1 MLQACI
7 NQDGDIDAS
16 LKALPIFLLASET
29 FAVFAGH
36 SYTLRLWVR
45 SCLPHRTPPHATA
58 RHRTPPR
65 ATARH
70 RAPPRATATHRR
82 SPPYDAYAS
91 SGTPLPLPSSCHG
104 DFSSW

>member
-16 LKALPIFLLASET
+16 LKALPIYLLASQT

-45 SCLPHRTPPHATA
+45 SCLPPH
-58 RHRTPPR
+58 

-70 RAPPRATATHRR
+70 RAPPRATARHRH
-82 SPPYDAYAS
+82 SPPLTTVRVEWHVLALALIM
-91 SGTPLPLPSSCHG
+91 P
-104 DFSSW
+104 W

>member
-16 LKALPIFLLASET
+16 LKALPIYLLASQT

-45 SCLPHRTPPHATA
+45 SCLPPHATA
-58 RHRTPPR
+58 RHR
-65 ATARH
+65 H
-70 RAPPRATATHRR
+70 
-82 SPPYDAYAS
+82 SPPLTTVRVEWHVLALALIM
-91 SGTPLPLPSSCHG
+91 P
-104 DFSSW
+104 

>member
-16 LKALPIFLLASET
+16 LKALPIYLLASET

-45 SCLPHRTPPHATA
+45 SCLPPH
-58 RHRTPPR
+58 

-70 RAPPRATATHRR
+70 RAPPRATATARHRH
-82 SPPYDAYAS
+82 SPPLITVRVEWHVLALALIM
-91 SGTPLPLPSSCHG
+91 P
-104 DFSSW
+104 W

>member
-16 LKALPIFLLASET
+16 LKALPIYLLASET

-45 SCLPHRTPPHATA
+45 SCLPPH
-58 RHRTPPR
+58 

-82 SPPYDAYAS
+82 SPPYAS
-91 SGTPLPLPSSCHG
+91 SGTSLPLPSSCH
-104 DFSSW
+104 DEFSSW